1 MSKLSGCHVRS
12 MPRTRLSRHL
22 VTTIMPR
29 YLRAIYTR
37 ANWILIEYYRITSIR
52 SDQAH
57 LFHLHH
63 IMSSLLPRCYCHE
76 CLPSAVVPRSS
87 VHFAAV
93 PWRLAHPLY
102 SPATP
107 SSSTVGWN
115 VTMIVMEIREE
126 RSKERNRNGK
136 RDGGV
141 WSGGVEKIAIRNRM
155 LIYFTGISFGDSIL
169 TTIWKTII
177 VL

>member
-12 MPRTRLSRHL
+12 TSRTRLSRHL
-22 VTTIMPR
+22 VATNVTVSTCNLYTIGYISTT
-29 YLRAIYTR
+29 
-37 ANWILIEYYRITSIR
+37 LIEHYRITSIR

-57 LFHLHH
+57 LFHLHD

-76 CLPSAVVPRSS
+76 YLPSAIVPRSS
-87 VHFAAV
+87 VHSAAV

-115 VTMIVMEIREE
+115 VTTIVMEIREE
-126 RSKERNRNGK
+126 RSKER
-136 RDGGV
+136 
-141 WSGGVEKIAIRNRM
+141 SRNRKKVDFKVEA
-155 LIYFTGISFGDSIL
+155 LKRRRFVTGY
-169 TTIWKTII
+169 
-177 VL
+177 

>member
-12 MPRTRLSRHL
+12 TSRTRLSRHL
-22 VTTIMPR
+22 VATNVTVSTCNLYVHGQIG
-29 YLRAIYTR
+29 YT
-37 ANWILIEYYRITSIR
+37 LTLVEHYRITSIR

-57 LFHLHH
+57 LFHLHD

-76 CLPSAVVPRSS
+76 YLPSAVVPRSC
-87 VHFAAV
+87 VHSAAA

-115 VTMIVMEIREE
+115 VTTIVMEIREE
-126 RSKERNRNGK
+126 RLKERSRNGK
-136 RDGGV
+136 KGDG
-141 WSGGVEKIAIRNRM
+141 WFQVEALKRRRH
-155 LIYFTGISFGDSIL
+155 S
-169 TTIWKTII
+169 
-177 VL
+177 